1 MKFTTKS
8 LNTKFTQKELKI
20 MEVAKQKKEAIERM
34 QLLKLHP
41 NVIEEFKKDN
51 IVNLSEGAMLYWLNS
66 YQQEIVE
73 EFQSKYYAV
82 VYHVIH
88 NFTHFGEMYALLYVS
103 AHEEE
108 WQMDKDDLRQGC
120 TLAYVKTTT
129 DEWCSEFGSIGIKPQ
144 YGGLLR
150 TA

>member
-1 MKFTTKS
+1 MKFTTTKS

-73 EFQSKYYAV
+73 EFQSKYNAV

-88 NFTHFGEMYALLYVS
+88 NFTHFG
-103 AHEEE
+103 
-108 WQMDKDDLRQGC
+108 
-120 TLAYVKTTT
+120 
-129 DEWCSEFGSIGIKPQ
+129 
-144 YGGLLR
+144 
-150 TA
+150 